1 MYEYPGYPGKKKPN
15 KWLSA
20 FKSTA
25 VITTA
30 ILAVGILLYVIWL
43 LYKNGYLD

>member
-1 MYEYPGYPGKKKPN
+1 MWYEYPGQKKPN
-15 KWLSA
+15 KWLEV

-25 VITTA
+25 VITAA
-30 ILAVGILLYVIWL
+30 ILAVGIISYTIWL

>member
-1 MYEYPGYPGKKKPN
+1 MYEYEYPGKKKKPN

-30 ILAVGILLYVIWL
+30 ILAVGIISYVIWL

>member
-15 KWLSA
+15 KWLDVL
-20 FKSTA
+20 KSTA